1 MMDHG
6 IGLRPE
12 YEDYVWSCDL
22 MVDRISNG
30 RPLRILTILD
40 EYTREC
46 LSIVVERHISS
57 QNVINELS
65 DLEGSA

>member
-1 MMDHG
+1 
-6 IGLRPE
+6 
-12 YEDYVWSCDL
+12 